1 MNCFALALAAVL
13 SAQAPQDEVDRL
25 RKELEKLK
33 ADNAVV
39 LRQLEVS
46 QALLKELNDKL
57 ARAQNEKKAA
67 VGGSASTEQVER
79 ELSEARAFA
88 EHVQNWEK
96 LRRGAQA
103 LGTPAKVPVAPA
115 PMGAPRV
122 YYERSLPEGR
132 ITAVANEI
140 DLVVVSVGSDDGVV
154 EGQTFSITREG
165 QPVGTLTIDRA
176 DRKWA
181 AGKVSKKSSNARVGD
196 AIGVE
201 KPISS
206 PKATPSLVMPGS
218 ARLDSPD
225 ELRSIRKELDE
236 VRSQVRQLSDQ
247 IIPAW
252 QGPGVSV
259 DEASEELRAHLSL
272 PRGLLVRRVREGS
285 RAEKA
290 GLKVND
296 VVPDL
301 LEAQLLQAIETGLP
315 IHVIRQGQRVRL
327 AGATNK

>member
-1 MNCFALALAAVL
+1 MSCLALALAAVL
-13 SAQAPQDEVDRL
+13 AAQAPQDEVDRL

-46 QALLKELNDKL
+46 LAQIKELNDKL
-57 ARAQNEKKAA
+57 ARTQNEKKSG
-67 VGGSASTEQVER
+67 VSGSASAELVEK
-79 ELSEARAFA
+79 ELSEARAIA
-88 EHVQNWEK
+88 EQARIKEK
-96 LRRGAQA
+96 VRLAAQA
-103 LGTPAKVPVAPA
+103 LGAPATVPVAPA

-132 ITAVANEI
+132 ITAVANQI

-154 EGQTFSITREG
+154 EGQKFTLTREG
-165 QPVGTLTIDRA
+165 QPVGTLRIDRV

-181 AGKVSKKSSNARVGD
+181 AGKVSKKSSDPRVGD
-196 AIGVE
+196 AVGVE
-201 KPISS
+201 KLVSS
-206 PKATPSLVMPGS
+206 SRAAPYYVVPGS
-218 ARLDSPD
+218 ATQGSSD

-252 QGPGVSV
+252 QAQGVSV
-259 DEASEELRAHLSL
+259 EEASEELRAHLSI

-290 GLKVND
+290 GVKVND

-301 LEAQLLQAIETGLP
+301 PEAQLLQAIETGLP

-327 AGATNK
+327 AGGTSR